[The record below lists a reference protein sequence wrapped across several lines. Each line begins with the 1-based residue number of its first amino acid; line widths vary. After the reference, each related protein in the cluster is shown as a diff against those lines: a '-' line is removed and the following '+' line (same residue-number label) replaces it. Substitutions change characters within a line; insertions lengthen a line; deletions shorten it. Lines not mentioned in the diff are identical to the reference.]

1 MNIIIVGCGKVGYTL
16 VEQLGGENHNAMVKV
31 TFSEHFLKF
40 ACNFYF
46 FFLIFVTFLLFTL
59 FYMCYNNHSVK
70 RTSDK
75 LSSTPNQRRD
85 RGGNC
90 YVDIKS

>member
-1 MNIIIVGCGKVGYTL
+1 MSHPHLPRQI
-16 VEQLGGENHNAMVKV
+16 
-31 TFSEHFLKF
+31 F
-40 ACNFYF
+40 ARKFYF
-46 FFLIFVTFLLFTL
+46 SFLIFVTFLLFTL
-59 FYMCYNNHSVK
+59 FYMCYNIHSVK

-75 LSSTPNQRRD
+75 LSSTQNQRRD

>member
-1 MNIIIVGCGKVGYTL
+1 MYLRKVYPILLLRATIYF
-16 VEQLGGENHNAMVKV
+16 LG
-31 TFSEHFLKF
+31 TFLGIFLKF
-40 ACNFYF
+40 ACNLYF
-46 FFLIFVTFLLFTL
+46 FFLIFVTFSLFSL
-59 FYMCYNNHSVK
+59 FYMCYNAHSVK